1 MASAGAVIAESTTGV
16 YGIRPSDSA
25 PSNSSISSFNSQV
38 CWQPTMA
45 QQSQE
50 SSPAAE
56 PFILKLPHP
65 YLTAYSVTNAAAH
78 GQPKTY
84 HIHLSAAHANGN
96 GIPPPTPLHHDGL
109 SFGDIAF
116 LAADSIP
123 PKGDNSSWARARR
136 SPYVTVSWIEDRP
149 SIPQL
154 WLVAY
159 ALVSLHPF
167 AESLRVLFSGNDAS
181 SLISE
186 LYSTGLFHPHPQGS
200 NASVAHDG
208 HMLLRGTFWQG
219 AASPFGARPVWVPN
233 LDASNKPIT
242 SEYPP
247 YPFQVA
253 PSTQF
258 PALPR
263 HTMHPARRP
272 KPAPGS
278 VIYSRWIPH
287 LQEHFTMIALDHTN
301 DEHLRLFNVWQNDP
315 RVAAG
320 WNETGT
326 VEQHREY
333 LHRLHEDPHVLTMF
347 AGFDGVLFAYFEV
360 YWAMEDHMGAHYL
373 ASPYDRGRHSLVG
386 DTRFRGPY
394 RVSAWWSGLMHY
406 MFLDEPRTW
415 NLVGEPAV
423 TSSTVLAYDFAHG
436 FHVEKLMD
444 LPHKRSALM
453 MVNREKFFTLSPF
466 VWDGEKKVRP
476 SLDALAK
483 L

>member
-1 MASAGAVIAESTTGV
+1 
-16 YGIRPSDSA
+16 
-25 PSNSSISSFNSQV
+25 
-38 CWQPTMA
+38 MA
-45 QQSQE
+45 QQ
-50 SSPAAE
+50 PAQTSVVAD
-56 PFILKLPHP
+56 PFVLKLPHP
-65 YLTAYSVTNAAAH
+65 YLTAYVVKNIATS
-78 GQPKTY
+78 GQSKQY
-84 HIHLSAAHANGN
+84 QISLSAEQSQKNGV
-96 GIPPPTPLHHDGL
+96 PTPVALHNDNL
-109 SFGDIAF
+109 LFSDIAF
-116 LAADSIP
+116 LANGAIP

-136 SPYVTVSWIEDRP
+136 APHVTVSWTGARP
-149 SIPQL
+149 SVPQL

-167 AESLRVLFSGNDAS
+167 VENLRVLLSGNDAPA
-181 SLISE
+181 LANE
-186 LYSTGLFHPHPQGS
+186 LYTTGLFHPHPKGS
-200 NASVAHDG
+200 NASAPHDG
-208 HMLLRGTFWQG
+208 HLLLRSTFWQG
-219 AASPFGARPVWVPN
+219 AASPFGTRPVWAPH
-233 LDASNKPIT
+233 LDASNQPIT
-242 SEYPP
+242 TEYPP
-247 YPFQVA
+247 FPFQTA

-263 HTMHPARRP
+263 HTMHPVRRP
-272 KPAPGS
+272 KPVPGS

-287 LQEHFTMIALDHTN
+287 LQEHFTMVALDYTN

-326 VEQHREY
+326 LDQHREY
-333 LHRLHEDPHVLTMF
+333 LRKLHEDPHVITMF
-347 AGFDGVLFAYFEV
+347 AAFDDVLFAYFEV
-360 YWAMEDHMGAHYL
+360 YWAMVSSLIDATAHATNVSKEDHMGAHFL

-386 DTRFRGPY
+386 DIRFRGPY

-415 NLVGEPAV
+415 NLVGEPAQ
-423 TSSTVLAYDFAHG
+423 TSSTVLAYDFVHG
-436 FHVEKLMD
+436 FHVEKLID

-453 MVNREKFFTLSPF
+453 MVNREKFFALSPF